1 MKVFIRTALMGLLCF
16 SIVVSCSTPEEAV
29 SMFTCEDEALF
40 SRTEAKGTVIYLACY
55 DAWAIVMDE
64 TNDAGD
70 VLIAATTEMPDNFR
84 IVGIEV
90 VFDACFYEFDLPL
103 LLPDPVIFGELYVI
117 QDFEIE
123 AGD

>member
-16 SIVVSCSTPEEAV
+16 SIASCSNPEEAV
-29 SMFTCEDEALF
+29 SIFTCEDEALF
-40 SRTEAKGTVIYLACY
+40 SRTGAKGTVIFLDCY

-64 TNDAGD
+64 RNDAGD
-70 VLIAATTEMPDNFR
+70 AQLIAATMEMPDDFR
-84 IVGIEV
+84 VVGLEV

-117 QDFEIE
+117 RDFEIE